1 MTEETKKFSRVSY
14 SQYGEFSTCKE
25 QYKLDYIDKI
35 GVYTSNIHLVFGTA
49 FHETVQEFLKVMYG
63 ESKVS
68 ALKID
73 LDKLLLERMIANFTI
88 EKEKMSNVDPCTREE
103 MEEFYGDG
111 RRILQYFKG
120 KLTKFYPKSGYEL
133 VGIEIP
139 IDIEIKKGVKFIG
152 YIDVVLKDKISGKII
167 IIDLKTSTK
176 GWSKYQKNDKV
187 KTSQMLL
194 YKKFYSELFDVP
206 MDDITVEYQIFKRK
220 VTQPAEYHIP
230 RISKFVPANGKPSV
244 NKAYRGFK
252 EFVDFVFDEN
262 GKRQS
267 KGYTPTTGRHCDW
280 CDYKTSGH
288 CSAWK

>member
-1 MTEETKKFSRVSY
+1 MIEEEKKHSRVSY
-14 SQYGEFSTCKE
+14 SQYGMFSTCKE
-25 QYKLDYIDKI
+25 QYKLQYIDKLGKI
-35 GVYTSNIHLVFGTA
+35 SSNIHLIFGTA
-49 FHETVQEFLKVMYG
+49 VHETIQEFLKVMYN
-63 ESKVS
+63 ESKVA

-73 LDKLLLERMIANFTI
+73 LDDMLLKNMIASFNI
-88 EKEKMSNVDPCTREE
+88 EKENMKGVPPCTREE

-139 IDIEIKKGVKFIG
+139 LEIEVKNGVKFIG

-194 YKKFYSELFDVP
+194 YKKFYSELFGVP

-220 VTQPAEYHIP
+220 VEQPAEYHIP
-230 RISKFVPANGKPSV
+230 RISKFIPPNGKPSI
-244 NKAYRGFK
+244 NKAYKGFK

-262 GKRQS
+262 GKRQPN
-267 KGYTPTTGRHCDW
+267 GYEPTTGRHCDW
-280 CDYKTSGH
+280 CDYKLNGH